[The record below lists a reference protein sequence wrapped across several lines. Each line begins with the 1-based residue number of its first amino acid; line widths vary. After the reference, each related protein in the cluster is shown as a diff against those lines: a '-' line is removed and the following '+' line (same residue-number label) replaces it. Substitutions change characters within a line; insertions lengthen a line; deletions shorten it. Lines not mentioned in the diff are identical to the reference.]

1 MLNYGWFFEEL
12 LATQGALYVDNENGR
27 KDAAKKAVFN
37 GKEGQKVFGMLDEL
51 NKAGALGKYGASW
64 DDIRAAFQSGQVA
77 MYLDSSAGV
86 RDLIDASKFNVGVS
100 YIPYPEDSKQN
111 GVVIGGASLWMTN
124 MVSEETQQ
132 GAWDFMKYLTKPDVQ
147 AKWHTATGYFSIN
160 PDAYNEPLV
169 KEQYEKYPQL
179 KVTVDQ
185 LQATKQS
192 PATQGALISVFPES
206 RDAVVKALEAMYDGK
221 NSKEALDEAAKATD
235 RAISISAR
243 TSQNKRKP
251 YPKKD
256 TAFFRR

>member
-1 MLNYGWFFEEL
+1 
-12 LATQGALYVDNENGR
+12 
-27 KDAAKKAVFN
+27 
-37 GKEGQKVFGMLDEL
+37 
-51 NKAGALGKYGASW
+51 
-64 DDIRAAFQSGQVA
+64 
-77 MYLDSSAGV
+77 
-86 RDLIDASKFNVGVS
+86 VGVS

-111 GVVIGGASLWMTN
+111 GVIIGGASLWMTN

-235 RAISISAR
+235 RAISISSR
-243 TSQNKRKP
+243 TSQK
-251 YPKKD
+251 
-256 TAFFRR
+256 

>member
-1 MLNYGWFFEEL
+1 MAY
-12 LATQGALYVDNENGR
+12 
-27 KDAAKKAVFN
+27 
-37 GKEGQKVFGMLDEL
+37 
-51 NKAGALGKYGASW
+51 
-64 DDIRAAFQSGQVA
+64 
-77 MYLDSSAGV
+77 
-86 RDLIDASKFNVGVS
+86 
-100 YIPYPEDSKQN
+100 
-111 GVVIGGASLWMTN
+111 
-124 MVSEETQQ
+124 
-132 GAWDFMKYLTKPDVQ
+132 
-147 AKWHTATGYFSIN
+147 ATGYFSIN

-235 RAISISAR
+235 RAISISSR

-251 YPKKD
+251 YP
-256 TAFFRR
+256 